1 MAKAPRTCERLLM
14 VLINKNAVVTESEI
28 AQEMQYDSMYRIS
41 TEFWRLKKRGAV
53 IKTIRDGRKVSGYE
67 LVNASEMQKYLNDKG
82 ILSFAPSK
90 VATPAKTAKAPK
102 VVAPAK
108 TAKVKAPKAPA
119 KTKVAKA
126 PVVADEVESSKP
138 AIVDVLDEIDT
149 SITDFED
156 REFAQGFA
164 EGKI

>member
-14 VLINKNAVVTESEI
+14 VLINKNGVVTESEI

-67 LVNASEMQKYLNDKG
+67 LVNTSEMEKYLNDKG

-90 VATPAKTAKAPK
+90 VATPAKAPK

-119 KTKVAKA
+119 KTKVTKA
-126 PVVADEVESSKP
+126 PVAVDEVESSKP